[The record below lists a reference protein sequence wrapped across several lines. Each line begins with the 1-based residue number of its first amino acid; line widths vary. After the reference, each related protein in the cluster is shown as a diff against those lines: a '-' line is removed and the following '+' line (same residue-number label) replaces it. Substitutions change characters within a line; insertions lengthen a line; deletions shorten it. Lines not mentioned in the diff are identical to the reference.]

1 MSGGSLLEAAWVFI
15 PVIGAALT
23 HAPVLR
29 YDLFRI
35 LARPIDGGATFR
47 GRRLLGANKTWRG
60 AVAMASGVLI
70 AALLLSRASWF
81 WSRLPADV
89 QAAGA
94 LPYGLLLAL
103 GTVVAEFPNSFLKR
117 QLDIAPGGQRQSLA
131 GVLLSL
137 YDQGD
142 FVLGVWLT
150 LAPIWVMS
158 LVQAVAAFVCVAVV
172 HLLVSVIGYAIGA
185 RRTVL

>member
-1 MSGGSLLEAAWVFI
+1 MRGGSLLEAAWVFI

-23 HAPVLR
+23 HGPVLR

-60 AVAMASGVLI
+60 AIVMGSGVVI
-70 AALLLSRASWF
+70 AALLLSRATWF
-81 WSRLPADV
+81 WSRLPADIR
-89 QAAGA
+89 AAGA
-94 LPYGLLLAL
+94 LPYALLLAV

-117 QLDIAPGGQRQSLA
+117 QLDIAPGSQRQSVA

-142 FVLGVWLT
+142 FVLGVWLA
-150 LAPIWVMS
+150 LAPIWVMTAA
-158 LVQAVAAFVCVAVV
+158 QAAAAFACVAVI
-172 HLLVSVIGYAIGA
+172 HLLVSVVGYAIGA
-185 RRTVL
+185 RRSIL

>member
-29 YDLFRI
+29 YDLFRN
-35 LARPIDGGATFR
+35 LVRPIDGGATFR

-60 AVAMASGVLI
+60 AIAMASGVLV
-70 AALLLSRASWF
+70 AALLLSRAQWF
-81 WSRLPADV
+81 WSRLPSDI

-103 GTVVAEFPNSFLKR
+103 GTVIAEFPNSFLKR
-117 QLDIAPGGQRQSLA
+117 QLDIAPGSQRQSLA

-150 LAPIWVMS
+150 LAPIWLMS
-158 LVQAVAAFVCVAVV
+158 LAQAAAAFACVAVI
-172 HLLVSVIGYAIGA
+172 HLIVSVIGYAIGA
-185 RRTVL
+185 RRTIL